1 MAPKG
6 HLSVDLSK
14 IFISKKAL
22 APSGGCSRRSRASP
36 CRTVLHNWLSK
47 QRSGLVPFLS
57 QPCPTEG
64 NCSKPGPWDLDVES
78 RWCVSAG
85 LSRGCWEMAGAPVVD
100 SKNCKVARDLPSC
113 IQLPVYQTGK
123 LRPREMKES
132 AKAAQWVLSSLLP
145 QMGTDTAWGLGHLHG
160 LRGSSAK
167 RTAEQAREYGCL
179 YGRGWKEPA
188 GGLCCQVER
197 EPGLWNREQHRGR
210 LAVPQSPIQH
220 GEGLRGEGPRACPQG
235 CFPQP
240 ALLFGQMSQSL
251 ACHHPHSSLG
261 PSLPSCFKCNV
272 PGEQNTPDSS
282 RILVMP
288 TMP

>member
-1 MAPKG
+1 
-6 HLSVDLSK
+6 
-14 IFISKKAL
+14 
-22 APSGGCSRRSRASP
+22 
-36 CRTVLHNWLSK
+36 
-47 QRSGLVPFLS
+47 
-57 QPCPTEG
+57 
-64 NCSKPGPWDLDVES
+64 
-78 RWCVSAG
+78 
-85 LSRGCWEMAGAPVVD
+85 MAGAPVVD
-100 SKNCKVARDLPSC
+100 SKNCRVARDLPSF

-145 QMGTDTAWGLGHLHG
+145 QMGTDTAWGLGHLRG

-167 RTAEQAREYGCL
+167 RMAEQAWERGCL

-188 GGLCCQVER
+188 GGRCCQVER
-197 EPGLWNREQHRGR
+197 EPGLWNTEQHRGR
-210 LAVPQSPIQH
+210 LAVPQSPIQR
-220 GEGLRGEGPRACPQG
+220 GEGLCGEGPRACPQG

-251 ACHHPHSSLG
+251 PCHHPHSSLG

-288 TMP
+288 TTP